1 MQTLQEVWVCVK
13 WIKKN
18 ISFLRVEA
26 FVLTVDMK
34 KQKRAGHYVLPAR
47 CRTENTK
54 RSMIQIKGEPETRQ
68 TGNTEELMDYAL
80 IVELDHSNTD
90 LYVINATVRY

>member
-1 MQTLQEVWVCVK
+1 MQTLQEVWMCVK

-26 FVLTVDMK
+26 FVLTAGIR
-34 KQKRAGHYVLPAR
+34 KQNMARHYVFPVK

-54 RSMIQIKGEPETRQ
+54 RSMIQIK
-68 TGNTEELMDYAL
+68 
-80 IVELDHSNTD
+80 
-90 LYVINATVRY
+90 